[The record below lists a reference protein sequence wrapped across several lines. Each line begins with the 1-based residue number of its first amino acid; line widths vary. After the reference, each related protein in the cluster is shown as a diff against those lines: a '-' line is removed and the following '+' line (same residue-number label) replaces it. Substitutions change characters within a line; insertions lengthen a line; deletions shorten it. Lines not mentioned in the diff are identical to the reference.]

1 MVELIVFLFALAA
14 NVLVFVAFCIAAG
27 LAIGNIADNPEFAA
41 VSLGAA
47 ILLFVVMQF
56 VTAGAVVLAILGWLV
71 GGIVQGFGYVLI
83 IAVVAAVLFFLI
95 QVSERTGNEE

>member
-1 MVELIVFLFALAA
+1 MVDSIVFLFALAA
-14 NVLVFVAFCIAAG
+14 NVAILVAFAMAIS
-27 LAIGNIADNPEFAA
+27 LAVGNVTDNKEFALA
-41 VSLGAA
+41 SLGAA
-47 ILLFVVMQF
+47 IVLFIVMQF
-56 VTAGAVVLAILGWLV
+56 ITAGAIVLAIASWLV

>member
-71 GGIVQGFGYVLI
+71 GGIVHGFGYVLI
-83 IAVVAAVLFFLI
+83 ALLAAGIVFALIVA
-95 QVSERTGNEE
+95 SERT

>member
-1 MVELIVFLFALAA
+1 MVDVIVFVFALVA
-14 NVLVFVAFCIAAG
+14 NVAVLAAFGVAIF
-27 LAIGNIADNPEFAA
+27 LAVGNVTDNPEFAA

-47 ILLFVVMQF
+47 VLLFIVMQF
-56 VTAGAVVLAILGWLV
+56 ITAGAIVLAILGWLV
-71 GGIVQGFGYVLI
+71 SGIVHGFGYVVI